1 MTARITKLLVW
12 LNPTS
17 VGEGPR
23 WDVEVVRGRGK
34 DAKHERMIRAKEK
47 DVVKL
52 VREAM
57 R

>member
-1 MTARITKLLVW
+1 MSARIKKLLMW
-12 LNPTS
+12 RNPTS

-23 WDVEVVRGRGK
+23 WDVEVVREDGQ
-34 DAKHERMIRAKEK
+34 HERLIRAKEK
-47 DVVKL
+47 DVVRL

>member
-1 MTARITKLLVW
+1 MTARIKKLLMW
-12 LNPTS
+12 RNPTS

-23 WDVEVVRGRGK
+23 WDLEVVREDGR
-34 DAKHERMIRAKEK
+34 HERKIRAKEA